1 MEVREASF
9 TEVNQIRKWLK
20 DTASWLKEKN
30 IPQWERFLEDKKT
43 EICLKDY
50 NDKKLYVLE
59 DDDKKIIGAMSFGK
73 PEDIDIKLWDKPED
87 GYYIH
92 RIVLPKEYRGKKKG
106 EYMINWAKEIASNNK
121 KELRLNCVNE
131 NEFLFNY
138 YSNQGF
144 NYNGSKLGYHLFKI

>member
-1 MEVREASF
+1 
-9 TEVNQIRKWLK
+9 
-20 DTASWLKEKN
+20 
-30 IPQWERFLEDKKT
+30 
-43 EICLKDY
+43 
-50 NDKKLYVLE
+50 
-59 DDDKKIIGAMSFGK
+59 MSFGK

>member
-1 MEVREASF
+1 MKVRKATF

-20 DTASWLKEKN
+20 DTANWLKEKK

-43 EICLKDY
+43 EICLEDY
-50 NDKKLYVLE
+50 NQKRLYVLE
-59 DDDKKIIGAMSFGK
+59 DDDKKIIGAMSFGE
-73 PEDIDIKLWDKPED
+73 PEDIDIKLWDRPED

-106 EYMINWAKEIASNNK
+106 EYMINWAKNIASNNK

-138 YSNQGF
+138 YSKQGF
-144 NYNGSKLGYHLFKI
+144 NYSGRKMGYHLFKI

>member
-43 EICLKDY
+43 EVCLKDY
-50 NDKKLYVLE
+50 NEKKLYVLE
-59 DDDKKIIGAMSFGK
+59 DDSKKIIGAMSFGK
-73 PEDIDIKLWDKPED
+73 PEDIDIELWDSPED

-92 RIVLPKEYRGKKKG
+92 RIVLSKEFRGMKKG
-106 EYMINWAKEIASNNK
+106 EYMINWAKKVASSNK

-131 NEFLFNY
+131 NEVLFNY

-144 NYNGSKLGYHLFKI
+144 DYNGSKLGYHLFKI

>member
-1 MEVREASF
+1 MEIRKATF
-9 TEVNQIRKWLK
+9 AEVNEIRKWLK

-30 IPQWERFLEDKKT
+30 IPQWERFLEDRKT

-59 DDDKKIIGAMSFGK
+59 DDKKIIGAMSFGRA
-73 PEDIDIKLWDKPED
+73 EDIDIKLWDRPDD

-106 EYMINWAKEIASNNK
+106 EYMISWAKEIAISSE

-138 YSNQGF
+138 YSKYGF
-144 NYNGSKLGYHLFKI
+144 NYNGNKLGYHLFKI